1 MQNISP
7 TPEFQSGAVQ
17 PMVCLRGGY
26 DLIKD
31 QYWLFVGMCFV
42 AILIGSAVPFGI
54 LMGPMMCGI
63 YLAFFKVRRG
73 QPVEFGDLFKGFDY
87 FGQSLIATLIHIIP
101 IMIVF
106 VPSYIAFYV
115 SLFLMMPRQ
124 GGEPDPAAMLT
135 FFGVFAIFWFVII
148 VFVMVVSIL
157 FTFTYPLIIDR
168 GLSGLDSVKLSVRAG
183 LANFWRL
190 LGLFLINGVLGM
202 VGMLLC
208 YVGVVLVLPVTFG
221 ALASAYERVFGLG
234 APLPSNLP
242 PPPPTFS

>member
-1 MQNISP
+1 MTNYPAIS
-7 TPEFQSGAVQ
+7 FNRAAVE
-17 PMVCLRGGY
+17 PIECLKNGFETA
-26 DLIKD
+26 KTH
-31 QYWLFVGMCFV
+31 YWLFVGITTVGM
-42 AILIGSAVPFGI
+42 LIASVVPFGL

-63 YLAFFKVRRG
+63 YLAYFKVRRG
-73 QPVEFGDLFKGFDY
+73 ESVEFGDLFKGFDY

-106 VPSYIAFYV
+106 VPSYLAFYI

-148 VFVMVVSIL
+148 VFVMVISIL
-157 FTFTYPLIIDR
+157 FTFTYPLIVDR
-168 GLSGLDSVKLSVRAG
+168 GLSGLDSVKLSARAALG
-183 LANFWRL
+183 NFWRL

-208 YVGVVLVLPVTFG
+208 YVGVVLVLPITFG
-221 ALASAYERVFGLG
+221 ALISAYERVFGLG
-234 APLPSNLP
+234 GPQPSNLP

>member
-1 MQNISP
+1 MTNYPAIA
-7 TPEFQSGAVQ
+7 FNRAAVE
-17 PMVCLRGGY
+17 PIECLKAGF
-26 DLIKD
+26 DTVKNH
-31 QYWLFVGMCFV
+31 YWLFVGITAVGM
-42 AILIGSAVPFGI
+42 LIASVVPFGL

-63 YLAFFKVRRG
+63 YLAYFKVRRG
-73 QPVEFGDLFKGFDY
+73 ELAEFGDLFKGFDY

>member
-1 MQNISP
+1 MTNYPAIS
-7 TPEFQSGAVQ
+7 FNRAAVE
-17 PMVCLRGGY
+17 PIECLKAGFDMVKG
-26 DLIKD
+26 
-31 QYWLFVGMCFV
+31 QYWLFVGITAVGM
-42 AILIGSAVPFGI
+42 LIASVVPFGL

-63 YLAFFKVRRG
+63 YLAYFKVRRG
-73 QPVEFGDLFKGFDY
+73 QPVEFGELFKGFDY

-101 IMIVF
+101 IMVVF
-106 VPSYIAFYV
+106 VPSYLAFYV

-157 FTFTYPLIIDR
+157 FTFTYPLIVDR
-168 GLSGLDSVKLSVRAG
+168 GLSGLDSVKLSARAA
-183 LANFWRL
+183 LRNFWRL

-208 YVGVVLVLPVTFG
+208 YVGVILVLPITFG
-221 ALASAYERVFGLG
+221 ALISAYERVFGLG
-234 APLPSNLP
+234 GPLPSNLP